1 MILLSEKNY
10 MSKWELGCIVFNSL
24 TYKIF
29 THYSESFAHYG
40 GSAAWL
46 TAVFSG
52 IVFLAAL
59 GIILKIYS
67 PASDAG
73 LTAYIKNR
81 CNGFAS
87 IIISAAATLY
97 FSFGICY
104 AAYSACTALKIISY
118 TQSPVWYILVFF
130 IIGAVVSAVF
140 GEKSVRRLHSLNTL
154 GVGTALV
161 SIAVL
166 SFRYADAFNI
176 MPIFGK
182 GISSTFGRG
191 LATLFMY
198 SDIAV
203 IFFLPKH
210 DANYSFSKTVMLSAA
225 CAVAVNIIVVTAL
238 SLNMP
243 YELSEK
249 LTLPV
254 YPLTKTA
261 NLGKFPVRLDSIY
274 QIALISSSLL
284 YISLALSIVIRNVK
298 SFSLKKRHIG
308 AAALCLALCLPL
320 CGCYDSKE
328 VEEKAYIIALGIDNG
343 YSEKYRYTFQISNP
357 LESGGSIGAEQ
368 KADESST
375 GNSNENKTVDNI
387 IIEAADY
394 YTALDKLKSHL
405 SKEADVSH
413 IKVIVYSYDV
423 AYTDTL
429 THSELLLNERE
440 IRPGTNLCLSESAE
454 NFLMSVNPT
463 LEESTVRYYE
473 LFFRNRNLP
482 YAPVTELRDFVGRSA
497 DSGHDA
503 VIPIADENGL
513 SGMGVFSNGIL
524 KDKLS
529 GEEVLIY
536 KLLCGTL
543 PISGIDNNNIIKS
556 SKRSDIS
563 VSVYNSI
570 PEVNIKIY
578 TDVNNGINF
587 DALNNLCNRA
597 EVLLYRLSE
606 ENCDI
611 LGIGRYVKKSCLTQV
626 EWENMNWN
634 SLYPNSR
641 FYVKIFTNNVRNT
654 QNLQKP

>member
-1 MILLSEKNY
+1 M
-10 MSKWELGCIVFNSL
+10 VFNSL

-52 IVFLAAL
+52 IVFLAVL

-73 LTAYIKNR
+73 LTAYTKSRFNTFTG
-81 CNGFAS
+81 N
-87 IIISAAATLY
+87 IIAAAAVLY

-118 TQSPVWYILVFF
+118 TQSPVWYILIFF
-130 IIGAVVSAVF
+130 IIGAVISAVF

-154 GVGTALV
+154 GVGAALV
-161 SIAVL
+161 AISVL
-166 SFRYADAFNI
+166 SFRYADVFNI

-182 GISSTFGRG
+182 GIPSTFGRG

-198 SDIAV
+198 TDIAV
-203 IFFLPKH
+203 IFFLPKQ
-210 DANYSFSKTVMLSAA
+210 DADYSFKKTVMLSAV
-225 CAVAVNIIVVTAL
+225 CAVALNIIVVTAL

-249 LTLPV
+249 FALPV

-261 NLGKFPVRLDSIY
+261 NLGKFPARLDALY
-274 QIALISSSLL
+274 QISLISSSLL
-284 YISLALSIVIRNVK
+284 YISLALSIIIKNVK
-298 SFSLKKRHIG
+298 SFSVGKRHIG
-308 AAALCLALCLPL
+308 TAVLCLALCLPL

-328 VEEKAYIIALGIDNG
+328 IEEKAYIIALGIDNG
-343 YSEKYRYTFQISNP
+343 YSDKYRYTFQISNP

-368 KADESST
+368 KADERSAET
-375 GNSNENKTVDNI
+375 ANANKTVDNI
-387 IIEAADY
+387 IIEADNY

-413 IKVIVYSYDV
+413 IKVIVYSYDI

-429 THSELLLNERE
+429 KHSELLLNERE
-440 IRPGTNLCLSESAE
+440 IRPGTNLCLAESAE
-454 NFLMSVNPT
+454 KFLMSVNPT

-473 LFFRNRNLP
+473 LFFRNQKIP

-503 VIPIADENGL
+503 VIPIAGDDGL

-529 GEEVLIY
+529 SEDVLIY

-543 PISGIDNNNIIKS
+543 PISGIDNNGIIKS
-556 SKRSDIS
+556 RKHSDIS
-563 VSVYNSI
+563 VSVYNNI

-578 TDVNNGINF
+578 ADINNGINPET
-587 DALNNLCNRA
+587 LNSLCSRA
-597 EVLLYRLSE
+597 EALLYRLSDA
-606 ENCDI
+606 NCDI
-611 LGIGRYVKKSCLTQV
+611 LGIGRYAKKACLTQA
-626 EWENMNWN
+626 EWEEMNWN

-641 FYVKIFTNNVRNT
+641 FYVQMFTKNVKNT